1 MIEETIIP
9 RAGTRT
15 FRLRKCQDDKMPA
28 EKPKHKS
35 QATTRWPPAASPGPS
50 RAPWGQT
57 PCKGSPG
64 AGRAAA
70 ERAEPRRLG
79 RRGARWAAA
88 PPQMPGT
95 ARLPVGLRSPARG
108 ANHLCHT
115 VTIILHKIIIKNPNF
130 SASNPASGL
139 LAFFSASVCRP
150 VITALITAVWG
161 LPPRASNQALI
172 TPARGPGAGGPGGR
186 GPGSGA
192 LGREEDAVLSRG
204 VAGSGSAVL
213 GVPSESQGRG
223 RGRDQGRV
231 AVRGQGG

>member
-1 MIEETIIP
+1 MTKCQLRNP
-9 RAGTRT
+9 SVSP
-15 FRLRKCQDDKMPA
+15 RLR
-28 EKPKHKS
+28 
-35 QATTRWPPAASPGPS
+35 RGGPPAPSPGPS

-70 ERAEPRRLG
+70 DRAEPRRLG
-79 RRGARWAAA
+79 RRGARWAEA

-139 LAFFSASVCRP
+139 LAFFSAGVCRP
-150 VITALITAVWG
+150 VITALITSVWG
-161 LPPRASNQALI
+161 LPPRARNQALI
-172 TPARGPGAGGPGGR
+172 IPSRGPGAAGPGGRGVRGSGGR

-204 VAGSGSAVL
+204 VAGSGSGVL

-231 AVRGQGG
+231 EVRGQGR